1 MRRYVGG
8 NSDGYYYNSGWNGCG
23 DYYGFPGSGDSSYY
37 SQYDFDN
44 WEGPWYG
51 GWVYGMGYVYP
62 DVNIYGTYG
71 GPKYTLDDL
80 FYWEGTWNGGY
91 VVGVGYVGP
100 DNNVTTYDPNKLPQ
114 TGVEIYDMMYCSG
127 FDLGYEAGQ
136 SGSTWANVGAKAC
149 CIFGCS
155 ISWKRLWRCRLRDDI
170 FFSRHQ
176 DMQKVRLQWG
186 IEYFY
191 NIILMTLI

>member
-1 MRRYVGG
+1 MKKITKTNFQGLRQLFPVLEKEEMRRYVGG

-127 FDLGYEAGQ
+127 FDLG
-136 SGSTWANVGAKAC
+136 
-149 CIFGCS
+149 
-155 ISWKRLWRCRLRDDI
+155 
-170 FFSRHQ
+170 
-176 DMQKVRLQWG
+176 
-186 IEYFY
+186 
-191 NIILMTLI
+191 